1 MADAAQWELTQ
12 GSIAMMDKMFRD
24 FIDGLEPEL
33 WFRMPSEGV
42 THIAWQVGHIT
53 VANYGLGMMRIRGK
67 KAEDAALLPESYMTN
82 FGRGST
88 PSPDTAIYPS
98 PERMVEIYKQV
109 NDQLHQEMAEY
120 TLEQLDE
127 PSLPEHPLFKTK
139 LDTLVFLPYHSMMHL
154 GQMGLLR
161 RLAGKAPLR

>member
-1 MADAAQWELTQ
+1 MADAAQWELTKQ
-12 GSIAMMDKMFRD
+12 RIAATDKMFRD

-33 WFRMPSEGV
+33 WFRMPAEGV

-53 VANYGLGMMRIRGK
+53 IVNYSLGMMRIRGK
-67 KAEDAALLPESYMTN
+67 RAEDAALMPESYAAN
-82 FGRGST
+82 FGRGSV
-88 PSPDTAIYPS
+88 PSQDQTIYPS
-98 PERMVEIYKQV
+98 PERLVEIYKKLS
-109 NDQLHQEMAEY
+109 DQLFEELETY

-139 LDTLVFLPYHSMMHL
+139 FDTLVFLPYHTMMHL

-161 RLAGKAPLR
+161 RLSGKPPLR

>member
-1 MADAAQWELTQ
+1 MADAAQWELTKQ
-12 GSIAMMDKMFRD
+12 RIAFTDQMFRD
-24 FIDGLEPEL
+24 FIDGLEPDL

-53 VANYGLGMMRIRGK
+53 IANYGLGMLRIRGK
-67 KAEDAALLPESYMTN
+67 KAEDASLVPESYSQL

-88 PSPDTAIYPS
+88 PSTDQSIHPS
-98 PERMVEIYKQV
+98 IERMVEIYKKV
-109 NDQLHQEMAEY
+109 NDQLLTEMQEY

-127 PSLPEHPLFKTK
+127 PSLPDHPLFKTK
-139 LDTLVFLPYHSMMHL
+139 FETLIFLPYHAMMHL

-161 RLAGKAPLR
+161 RLSGKPPLR

>member
-1 MADAAQWELTQ
+1 MADAAQWELTKQ
-12 GSIAMMDKMFRD
+12 RIAFTDKMFRD

-33 WFRMPSEGV
+33 WFRMPNEGV
-42 THIAWQVGHIT
+42 THIAWQVGHVT
-53 VANYGLGMMRIRGK
+53 LANYGLGMLRIRGK
-67 KAEDAALLPESYMTN
+67 KAEDASLVPESYSEL

-88 PSPDTAIYPS
+88 PSADQSIHPS
-98 PERMVEIYKQV
+98 VERMIEIYKKV
-109 NDQLHQEMAEY
+109 NDHLLTELETY

-139 LDTLVFLPYHSMMHL
+139 FDTLIFLPYHVMMHF

-161 RLAGKAPLR
+161 RLSGKPPLR